1 MTTIEASQNESH
13 ARAYWT
19 AVWEALTEP
28 GQMRVYM
35 YEDMYEDGEFC
46 VAQVSPNTEKC
57 VDCGGVGDWSDYG
70 DGTQGMTED
79 EFVQMCWE
87 CFPEA
92 TIPAP

>member
-35 YEDMYEDGEFC
+35 YEDGEFC

-70 DGTQGMTED
+70 DGTEGMTED